1 MGGRCTGLGVNCTT
15 TEPGWSWS
23 SGSQWDTN
31 FHHFDTG
38 HPIVNQAN
46 PICTLLDVGVQPI
59 WLSMLCDDDTNN
71 GFVCE
76 IKMV

>member
-23 SGSQWDTN
+23 SGSQWEMT
-31 FHHFDTG
+31 FHHFATG
-38 HPIVNQAN
+38 HPTPLNPGN
-46 PICTLLDVGVQPI
+46 PICTYLDVSGQPI
-59 WLSMLCDDDTNN
+59 WRSEMCDINN

-76 IKMV
+76 IKLV